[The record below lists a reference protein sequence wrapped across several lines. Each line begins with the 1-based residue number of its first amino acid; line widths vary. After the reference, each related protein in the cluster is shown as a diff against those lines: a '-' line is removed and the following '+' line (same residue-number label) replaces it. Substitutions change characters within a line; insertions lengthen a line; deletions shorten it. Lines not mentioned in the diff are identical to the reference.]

1 MALKWLKN
9 YSNSDWIYK
18 NNSDNSARFALGV
31 KGQKPL
37 IVFGV
42 NPSTASD
49 KTPDHT
55 LVRVEKVAYN
65 KKYDSWI
72 MLNLYPYRATDI
84 ENLVSFDKKLHED
97 NLAHI
102 KLILDRYPDAT
113 ILAAWGNINSKLVSS
128 VRQDILDCL
137 KDINEVVLSRGRKWV
152 ALKDMG
158 YPVHFLY
165 KGKDFKLYEVD
176 FVDYTPSL

>member
-1 MALKWLKN
+1 
-9 YSNSDWIYK
+9 
-18 NNSDNSARFALGV
+18 
-31 KGQKPL
+31 
-37 IVFGV
+37 
-42 NPSTASD
+42 
-49 KTPDHT
+49 
-55 LVRVEKVAYN
+55 
-65 KKYDSWI
+65 